1 MQLQIISIVCV
12 ACSSWNVNHSH
23 STNSSDKWYSS
34 FTIQFILL
42 TWVADIGQ
50 APFLAPFPLSVDLA
64 PATCLKVLIS
74 ERIPGVIVHSM
85 IPPTEHMC
93 IQVHIK
99 TEKTHIEVYL
109 YIYIFIY
116 MYHQIYIYIYI
127 YIVKMQSE
135 GVPLASRNPKPVFH
149 DA

>member
-50 APFLAPFPLSVDLA
+50 APFLAPFPLTVDLA
-64 PATCLKVLIS
+64 PAMCLKVLIS
-74 ERIPGVIVHSM
+74 EIIPGVIMHWM
-85 IPPTEHMC
+85 IPPTKIHVHE
-93 IQVHIK
+93 VHIK
-99 TEKTHIEVYL
+99 AAKTHIEVYVYIYTFVYI
-109 YIYIFIY
+109 YIYIFIFLII
-116 MYHQIYIYIYI
+116 IYIYIYI
-127 YIVKMQSE
+127 YVSSSYIYIYI
-135 GVPLASRNPKPVFH
+135 
-149 DA
+149 